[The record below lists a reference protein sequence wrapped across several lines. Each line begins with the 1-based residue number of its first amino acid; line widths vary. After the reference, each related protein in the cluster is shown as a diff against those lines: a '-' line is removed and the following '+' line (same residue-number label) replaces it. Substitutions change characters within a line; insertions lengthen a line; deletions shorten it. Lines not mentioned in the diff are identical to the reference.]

1 MRARD
6 RADLKNRFGERV
18 SFEKV
23 ERQVYSHDTASLP
36 GLVKRMFKMVTAMPP
51 SLRNPMLSTM
61 ERMIPIL
68 MPRAIE

>member
-68 MPRAIE
+68 MPRVIE